1 MNSVAPPPDFAASVT
16 GARDVLQRGTL
27 YGSTS
32 LALLIA
38 ASSLT
43 MPHQQT
49 RRDEL
54 GCDSLCFGSMT
65 SARSLLTLLGATVIG
80 RVSDTRALDHL
91 GGARK
96 LCLVLGVVATAANL
110 LLGNRAQSLPQL
122 WMSIPP
128 VALQQN
134 MNVLKAL
141 LSEYHDALDSSATE
155 RAGSVGSLGMAS
167 GLALMVGPL
176 AGSLILQTYNQAT
189 IGALAFLLLSAAL
202 VGALPT
208 LPAHHSTFTPSKASV
223 ATIPTKTSTSS
234 IWNLS
239 SIQSPAAI
247 FLLTSRLLSTLS
259 FHIFQTIWTVSLR
272 ERFNFGPKDYGRF
285 FSMIGL
291 FFALSQG
298 VFAKLL
304 LKRFGDAKHGRV
316 RLLTTCFS
324 VMALNRFLA
333 FRTTNI
339 GLVYILFATM
349 VVAVGV
355 IATIFAA
362 DTSLIAKPEERGSF
376 FGLVTAVESG
386 SGMVGPLL
394 GGALAYWHPIH
405 APLAAV
411 QVLDIGTLLMFA
423 IGYER
428 IVLGQL
434 ERQKAAAGKKLQ

>member
-1 MNSVAPPPDFAASVT
+1 
-16 GARDVLQRGTL
+16 
-27 YGSTS
+27 
-32 LALLIA
+32 
-38 ASSLT
+38 
-43 MPHQQT
+43 
-49 RRDEL
+49 
-54 GCDSLCFGSMT
+54 
-65 SARSLLTLLGATVIG
+65 
-80 RVSDTRALDHL
+80 
-91 GGARK
+91 
-96 LCLVLGVVATAANL
+96 
-110 LLGNRAQSLPQL
+110 
-122 WMSIPP
+122 MSIPP

-208 LPAHHSTFTPSKASV
+208 LPTHHSAFTPSKASV

-291 FFALSQG
+291 FFLCPKA
-298 VFAKLL
+298 
-304 LKRFGDAKHGRV
+304 
-316 RLLTTCFS
+316 
-324 VMALNRFLA
+324 
-333 FRTTNI
+333 
-339 GLVYILFATM
+339 
-349 VVAVGV
+349 
-355 IATIFAA
+355 
-362 DTSLIAKPEERGSF
+362 SLPNC
-376 FGLVTAVESG
+376 
-386 SGMVGPLL
+386 
-394 GGALAYWHPIH
+394 Y
-405 APLAAV
+405 
-411 QVLDIGTLLMFA
+411 
-423 IGYER
+423 
-428 IVLGQL
+428 
-434 ERQKAAAGKKLQ
+434 